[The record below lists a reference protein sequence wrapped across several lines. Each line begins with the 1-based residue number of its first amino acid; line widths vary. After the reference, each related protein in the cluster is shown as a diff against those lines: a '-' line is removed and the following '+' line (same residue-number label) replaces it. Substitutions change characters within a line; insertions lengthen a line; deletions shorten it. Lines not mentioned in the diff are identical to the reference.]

1 VRAIDCV
8 FSVAAGGQSELQV
21 TKDVTTDAP
30 GAGTDMLSNNTNVG
44 FDLNATANTV
54 QNGTL
59 KTTAG
64 LRKLN
69 AGDRLSIDF
78 ANAIQ
83 STAGLKIGV
92 ASSRCNRA
100 AVRLPAAG
108 RPLTRTG

>member
-1 VRAIDCV
+1 
-8 FSVAAGGQSELQV
+8 V

-30 GAGTDMLSNNTNVG
+30 GVGTDLLTNNTNTG

-92 ASSRCNRA
+92 Q
-100 AVRLPAAG
+100 LI
-108 RPLTRTG
+108 PL